1 MQKILS
7 QALCSRFCLEST
19 LCFRR
24 TFYIL
29 LIFFSLFLC
38 LGKKYEVHVESGL
51 AHEKGLEILSLF
63 VNMKISELPEQAN
76 CLVRECKGILVT
88 L

>member
-1 MQKILS
+1 MFQ
-7 QALCSRFCLEST
+7 R
-19 LCFRR
+19 
-24 TFYIL
+24 
-29 LIFFSLFLC
+29 
-38 LGKKYEVHVESGL
+38 LGNKYEVHVESGL

-76 CLVRECKGILVT
+76 CLVRECKGILAA